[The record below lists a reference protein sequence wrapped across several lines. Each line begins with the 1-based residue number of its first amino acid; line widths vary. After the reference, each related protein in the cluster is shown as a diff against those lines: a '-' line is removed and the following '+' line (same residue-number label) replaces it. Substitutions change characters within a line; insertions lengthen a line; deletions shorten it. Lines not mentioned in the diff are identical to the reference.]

1 MDLTEEVRL
10 PSVSQAQ
17 RTDRRGGAAN
27 AAERVAE
34 TGTGRL
40 GGSGRLLCVAAVLHL
55 VLSATIYGLGHYAL
69 FPGTFDAHGVAVAF
83 AFDGVRYRADAAAL
97 SEALWG
103 GEIRYWVGADHPF
116 HVKLYSVCFALF
128 GPWLGY
134 NVLGVAPLNA
144 LWYLASLILVFKLGR
159 EIFNRRAG
167 LIAAGMVAL
176 WPSFLLHT
184 TQFLK
189 DPLFV
194 AGMLALCLVI
204 VRWLTRTYSRTGAL
218 ATGATG
224 ALIVVVL
231 WLARS
236 DMGELLVAT
245 VLLGAVML
253 VARTLSGEDRGATNL
268 LGMVLLIFV
277 TVSVPLVIPHALEL
291 GRSPSSVKA
300 SSARREALHRAA
312 AEEPL
317 NATPREAP
325 RTPLWSRAAAH
336 VGTVR
341 RRFIEMYPDSGS
353 NIDVDVQLN
362 GTTDLLRHLPRAV
375 AVGFFAPFPNM
386 WLATGK
392 QVGSAGRLLSGLESL
407 LMYAIEGLALFG
419 VWRARRRLSAWF
431 LLSVASTGMIALGLV
446 VINIGTLYRLRYVFL
461 MLLIILAAGG
471 AAHVAGRLSKQLR
484 EIEESD
490 VTG

>member
-1 MDLTEEVRL
+1 
-10 PSVSQAQ
+10 
-17 RTDRRGGAAN
+17 
-27 AAERVAE
+27 
-34 TGTGRL
+34 
-40 GGSGRLLCVAAVLHL
+40 LLCAAAVLHL
-55 VLSATIYGLGHYAL
+55 VLSAIIYALGHYAV
-69 FPGTFDAHGVAVAF
+69 FPATFDAQGVAVAF
-83 AFDGVRYRADAAAL
+83 ASDGVRYRADAAAL
-97 SEALWG
+97 SEALWR
-103 GEIRYWVGADHPF
+103 GELGSWVVADHPF

-128 GPWLGY
+128 GRWLGY
-134 NVLGVAPLNA
+134 NVVGAEPLNA
-144 LWYLASLILVFKLGR
+144 LWYLASLILVFRLGR
-159 EIFNRRAG
+159 EVFDRRAG
-167 LIAAGMVAL
+167 LLAASMVAL

-194 AGMLALCLVI
+194 AGMLALSLVI
-204 VRWLTRTYSRTGAL
+204 VRWLTRSYSWMGAL
-218 ATGATG
+218 ATGAAG
-224 ALIVVVL
+224 ALIVIVL

-253 VARTLSGEDRGATNL
+253 VARTLSGENRRATNL
-268 LGMVLLIFV
+268 LGMALLIVV
-277 TVSVPLVIPHALEL
+277 TVSVPLVIPQALEL

-300 SSARREALHRAA
+300 SAARREAPHRVTTGETVGAA
-312 AEEPL
+312 
-317 NATPREAP
+317 PRETP
-325 RTPLWSRAAAH
+325 RTPLWSKAAAH

-341 RRFIEMYPDSGS
+341 RKFIEMYPDSGS
-353 NIDVDVQLN
+353 NIDGDVELN
-362 GTTDLLRHLPRAV
+362 GTGDLLRHLPRA
-375 AVGFFAPFPNM
+375 AAIGFFAPFPNM

-407 LMYAIEGLALFG
+407 LMYAVEGLALFG

-461 MLLIILAAGG
+461 ILLIILAADG
-471 AAHVAGRLSKQLR
+471 AAHVNGRSAKQLR
-484 EIEESD
+484 EIKESD

>member
-1 MDLTEEVRL
+1 MSANDKAV
-10 PSVSQAQ
+10 PGSASQAQ
-17 RTDRRGGAAN
+17 RTDKGAGATI
-27 AAERVAE
+27 AAGWVAE
-34 TGTGRL
+34 TGTRRF
-40 GGSGRLLCVAAVLHL
+40 GGPAHWLCAAAVLHL

-69 FPGTFDAHGVAVAF
+69 FPAFFDAHGVAVAF
-83 AFDGVRYRADAAAL
+83 ASDGVRYRADAAAL
-97 SEALWG
+97 SGALWG
-103 GEIRYWVGADHPF
+103 GEFRYWVGADHPF
-116 HVKLYSVCFALF
+116 HVKLYSVCFAIF
-128 GPWLGY
+128 GPWMGY
-134 NVLGVAPLNA
+134 NVAGAAPLNA
-144 LWYLASLILVFKLGR
+144 LWYLASLVLVFRLGR
-159 EIFNRRAG
+159 EVFDRRTG
-167 LIAAGMVAL
+167 LLAASMVAL

-194 AGMLALCLVI
+194 VGMLALSLVI
-204 VRWLTRTYSRTGAL
+204 VRWLTRTYSRMGAL
-218 ATGATG
+218 ATGGAG
-224 ALIVVVL
+224 ALIAIVL

-253 VARTLSGEDRGATNL
+253 AAQTLSGENRRATNL
-268 LGMVLLIFV
+268 LGMALLIVV

-300 SSARREALHRAA
+300 SAARREALHRAT
-312 AEEPL
+312 AEETL
-317 NATPREAP
+317 GATPREAS
-325 RTPLWSRAAAH
+325 RTSLRSRATAH

-353 NIDVDVQLN
+353 NIDGDVQLN
-362 GTTDLLRHLPRAV
+362 DTADLLRHLPRAV

-392 QVGSAGRLLSGLESL
+392 QVGFAGRLLSGLESL

-431 LLSVASTGMIALGLV
+431 LLSVASIGMIALGLV

-461 MLLIILAAGG
+461 ILLIILAAHG
-471 AAHVAGRLSKQLR
+471 AARITGRLSKQPR
-484 EIEESD
+484 EIKESD